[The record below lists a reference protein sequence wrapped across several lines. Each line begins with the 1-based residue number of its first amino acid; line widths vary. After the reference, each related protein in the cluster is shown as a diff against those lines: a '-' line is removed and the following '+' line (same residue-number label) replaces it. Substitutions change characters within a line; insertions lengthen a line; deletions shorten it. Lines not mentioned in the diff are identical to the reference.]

1 MECGYN
7 WLFLFVFHTS
17 STKLSRRDPLLWTS
31 LTEASFLKKKR
42 KEKKNTYHQKKVSFF
57 LIKKK
62 IGIGKFNNNFFPSKR
77 SSSWNFANFFSSS
90 FSFHGIIFIVVNC
103 KCFVVYGVAING
115 IETNRSNEQVY
126 SNRVVS
132 IVSHH
137 RVWLTRSKPQKHR
150 IQVVTS
156 KTAFRS
162 TLLPLCSPLTRK
174 PLPGDHLDRIVI
186 CFPPWNPNENI
197 LVENYHLFTRE
208 KIKISIPFEKMKMI
222 KNHQPIIFNFYCI
235 QRFISIAIFILFRQ
249 QQKKFQFRHC

>member
-7 WLFLFVFHTS
+7 SLFLFVFHTS

-31 LTEASFLKKKR
+31 LTEASSFLKKKR
-42 KEKKNTYHQKKVSFF
+42 KRKKRHTIGKKYRFF

-62 IGIGKFNNNFFPSKR
+62 FGIWNWKIFFR
-77 SSSWNFANFFSSS
+77 FIHHLANFFS
-90 FSFHGIIFIVVNC
+90 FSFPFHGAIFIVVNR
-103 KCFVVYGVAING
+103 KRFVVYGVAING
-115 IETNRSNEQVY
+115 IETNRSTNELVR

-137 RVWLTRSKPQKHR
+137 RVWLTHSKPQKHR

-162 TLLPLCSPLTRK
+162 AVLPLCSPLTRK

-186 CFPPWNPNENI
+186 CFPPYKIQTKISSWKI
-197 LVENYHLFTRE
+197 TISFTRE
-208 KIKISIPFEKMKMI
+208 KIKISIYPFTKWKFI
-222 KNHQPIIFNFYCI
+222 KKPITFNFYCI
-235 QRFISIAIFILFRQ
+235 QFIHRDFYFIRQ
-249 QQKKFQFRHC
+249 RQKKF